1 MLKNP
6 LKKEKSK
13 NKFLKLLSVFDSR
26 DINRGNVPQKL
37 FYGSEKGYYKFNSK
51 IYLITKNLIN
61 IRKNNP
67 VLVNGDFEI
76 VKTKSPHNLAYVRK
90 NKDQQILV
98 INNLSK
104 NKLVAEITLPINI
117 VLKNQGKI
125 MHLKNLV
132 NGDDIKV
139 NISTQNRTMH
149 LRLAP
154 YQIVWLEL

>member
-1 MLKNP
+1 M
-6 LKKEKSK
+6 
-13 NKFLKLLSVFDSR
+13 
-26 DINRGNVPQKL
+26 
-37 FYGSEKGYYKFNSK
+37 
-51 IYLITKNLIN
+51 
-61 IRKNNP
+61 
-67 VLVNGDFEI
+67 VNGDFEI